1 MIERFDFYGFTVQV
15 SSPSAELVEEVRRD
29 FVCFRLPPGEK
40 QANVEVRMHLSP
52 PPYSELP
59 PVSATLSTPRN
70 VCFRSGKISY
80 IDYFGKALSVYD
92 REKRHCTIYG
102 TDTDMVH
109 EIAYLFILSTVG
121 QNLDS
126 RGIHRIHA
134 LGVSYHN
141 RGILLLLSS
150 GGGKST
156 MALELLRHPDFL
168 LLGEDTPLIDRRG
181 TILPFP
187 LRLGIRPGNA
197 EGIPPEYLRT
207 MRRMEFDP
215 KTLIDIE
222 YFGDRLGEAV
232 KPGFLFVGERNLGEV
247 SEIVPLGRYGA
258 LKALLKDMVIGLG
271 IYQGLEFLLERGPW
285 EMLGKGG
292 VVASRLFNGLRLL
305 ARVRAYKFV
314 LGRDIERNCQTFI
327 QFIEENCP

>member
-1 MIERFDFYGFTVQV
+1 
-15 SSPSAELVEEVRRD
+15 
-29 FVCFRLPPGEK
+29 
-40 QANVEVRMHLSP
+40 
-52 PPYSELP
+52 
-59 PVSATLSTPRN
+59 
-70 VCFRSGKISY
+70 
-80 IDYFGKALSVYD
+80 
-92 REKRHCTIYG
+92 
-102 TDTDMVH
+102 
-109 EIAYLFILSTVG
+109 
-121 QNLDS
+121 
-126 RGIHRIHA
+126 
-134 LGVSYHN
+134 
-141 RGILLLLSS
+141 
-150 GGGKST
+150 

-215 KTLIDIE
+215 KTLVDIK

-258 LKALLKDMVIGLG
+258 LKALFKDMVIGLG
-271 IYQGLEFLLERGPW
+271 IYQGLEFLLERGLW